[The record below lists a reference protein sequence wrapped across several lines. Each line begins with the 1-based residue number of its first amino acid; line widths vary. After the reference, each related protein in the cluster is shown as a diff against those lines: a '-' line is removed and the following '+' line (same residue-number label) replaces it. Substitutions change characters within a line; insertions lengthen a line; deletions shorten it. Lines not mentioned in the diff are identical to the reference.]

1 MEFRRHGK
9 PALLTAL
16 AFAVFLSASSAVAQV
31 KLNHLKS
38 WANEYPIDNASKPRR
53 NFFQLREIRDP
64 LLKLLGK
71 QGFDRLMNSF
81 GLVQPID
88 LISGYLVM
96 EGAANLHV
104 SPVEEHAVLAVRLS
118 DGTMHVAFARDGK
131 VEWFSTRGK
140 HTELPRDI
148 RNRIQQYVN

>member
-1 MEFRRHGK
+1 MKTRMKRK
-9 PALLTAL
+9 PALWTAL
-16 AFAVFLSASSAVAQV
+16 TLFVFLFASSGLAQV
-31 KLNHLKS
+31 RLNHLKS

-53 NFFQLREIRDP
+53 NFFQLREIREP

-88 LISGYLVM
+88 LISGYLVL

-131 VEWFSTRGK
+131 VEWFSSRGK

-148 RNRIQQYVN
+148 RNRIQQYTH

>member
-1 MEFRRHGK
+1 METRKICNR
-9 PALLTAL
+9 AILTAL
-16 AFAVFLSASSAVAQV
+16 ALGVFLSASAAAAQV
-31 KLNHLKS
+31 RLNHLKS
-38 WANEYPIDNASKPRR
+38 WANEYPIDNASKPHR
-53 NFFQLREIRDP
+53 NFFQLREIREP

-71 QGFDRLMNSF
+71 PGFDRLMESF

-88 LISGYLVM
+88 LISGYLVL

-131 VEWFSTRGK
+131 VEWFSSRGK
-140 HTELPRDI
+140 HTQLRRDI
-148 RNRIQQYVN
+148 RNRIQQYAN